1 MSSINIDHNS
11 RSRSVYYKGPMDAN
25 PNNIELENITVN
37 PIEDSAAAAAATS
50 SSSSSSSSSTIP
62 SPSSSRQIPG
72 K

>member
-37 PIEDSAAAAAATS
+37 PIEDSAAAAATS